1 MIQMPDTEETIRRG
15 RQAEIAGE
23 FLTPLFE
30 TMRENMV
37 NKLINTSPAQR
48 EDVLALHVQLQA
60 LDALSEEIRQAI
72 TEGVDAAAIAE
83 ANNDGT

>member
-15 RQAEIAGE
+15 RQAEIASE

-30 TMRENMV
+30 AMREGMV
-37 NKLINTSPAQR
+37 NKLINTSPAHH
-48 EDVLALHVQLQA
+48 EAVLALHVQLQG

-72 TEGVDAAAIAE
+72 VAGTDAAAIAE
-83 ANNDGT
+83 ANND